1 MEIIYMHEDAAP
13 KQNLTI
19 YSYVMRL
26 SDQLYNAV
34 VITVKDDDPVDVTFT
49 GRDAKQVINKCKS
62 LVDWALHQY
71 VWEN

>member
-1 MEIIYMHEDAAP
+1 MEIIYMNEDAAP

-26 SDQLYNAV
+26 RDDLYNAV
-34 VITVKDDDPVDVTFT
+34 VITDKDGDPVDVTFT
-49 GRDAKQVINKCKS
+49 GRNAKQVISKCKA

-71 VWEN
+71 AWEK